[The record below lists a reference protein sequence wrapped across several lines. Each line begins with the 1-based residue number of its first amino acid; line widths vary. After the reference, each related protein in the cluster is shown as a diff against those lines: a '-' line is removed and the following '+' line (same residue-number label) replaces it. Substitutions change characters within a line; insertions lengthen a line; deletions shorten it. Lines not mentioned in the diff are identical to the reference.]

1 MTVQNYQLLI
11 WDGSK
16 QKRIDSESTELILG
30 KLKLGVFTDVEAA
43 LSQEIADR
51 QAAVAQEI
59 SDRQAAVSAE
69 QAARES
75 ADSGLSARLDII
87 EGSGEGSVAKAKAD
101 SLQYTDEKVAA
112 LVDSAPAILDTL
124 KELSAS
130 LGDDPNFATTIT
142 TSLANTQAEVDAEEV
157 RAAAAEAQLQSNLD
171 AEEAARIAADSALD
185 ARVSDIETDL
195 NTQIISL
202 FENNA
207 AVYAD
212 ARPAVQ
218 DPSDRDGW
226 YYKNAGPVGTAQNKV
241 NWYFFDGTAET
252 VSLGDF
258 GAYTVVTFDNLV
270 SKPHLAVYT
279 MPTGSN
285 DIGGW
290 YKSRVVYVANQTPVA
305 GVKYLMYFGQDPLVH
320 PELPRLT
327 MSAENSSTRG
337 TQDAA
342 EQVMTAVLGSDGGTA
357 IGNCEFVAE
366 AIGVCTPSIKRKI
379 RLRIQNASKADLVAA
394 QAANSA
400 AFAAEQ
406 ARAEAAEAGLQA
418 EIDAL
423 EVVVEHLKKLDK
435 VASAAIAAG
444 EICYIKAD
452 GTVAPAL
459 ATIDL
464 SDAQLLVAAE
474 NIASGATGKLYVME
488 GSVVGGFSSLTPG
501 KKYFVSASSAGAI
514 VDSTSGFT
522 SGASVYSVGRAVS
535 ATELSFAPVFEF
547 EY

>member
-30 KLKLGVFTDVEAA
+30 KLKLGVFTDIEAA

-59 SDRQAAVSAE
+59 ADRQAAVSAE
-69 QAARES
+69 QSAREL
-75 ADSGLSARLDII
+75 ADSGLSARLDVI

-124 KELSAS
+124 KELAAS

-142 TSLANTQAEVDAEEV
+142 NSLAATQAEVDAEEI
-157 RAAAAEAQLQSNLD
+157 RAAAAEAQLQANLD
-171 AEEAARIAADSALD
+171 VEEAARIAADDALD
-185 ARVSDIETDL
+185 ARVEDIETDL
-195 NTQIISL
+195 GTEITSI

-212 ARPAVQ
+212 ALPGKQ

-226 YYKNAGPVGTAQNKV
+226 YFKNETSGQKV

-258 GAYTVVTFDNLV
+258 GAYTIVTFDSLV

-305 GVKYLMYFGQDPLVH
+305 GKKYLMYFGQDPLVH

-327 MSAENSSTRG
+327 MSSDNVSTRG

-342 EQVMTAVLGSDGGTA
+342 EQVMTAVIGSDSATSA
-357 IGNCEFVAE
+357 GNCEFVAE
-366 AIGVCTPSIKRKI
+366 AVGVFSPSVKRKVK
-379 RLRIQNASKADLVAA
+379 LRIQNATKADLVAA
-394 QAANSA
+394 QAANA
-400 AFAAEQ
+400 ASFAAEQ
-406 ARAEAAEAGLQA
+406 ARAEAAEAGLQT

-423 EVVVEHLKKLDK
+423 EVVVSHLKKMELQ
-435 VASAAIAAG
+435 ASEALAAG
-444 EICYIKAD
+444 EIAYIKAD
-452 GTVAPAL
+452 GTVAKAL

-474 NIASGATGKLYVME
+474 SIASGSTGKLFVME
-488 GSVVGGFSSLTPG
+488 GSVIGGFSGLTPG
-501 KKYFVSASSAGAI
+501 KKYFVSSSTAGAL

-535 ATELSFAPVFEF
+535 ASEISFAPVFEF

>member
-30 KLKLGVFTDVEAA
+30 KLKLGVFTDIEAA

-59 SDRQAAVSAE
+59 ADRQAAVSAE
-69 QAARES
+69 QSAREL
-75 ADSGLSARLDII
+75 ADSGLSARLDVI

-142 TSLANTQAEVDAEEV
+142 TSLAATQAEVDAEEI
-157 RAAAAEAQLQSNLD
+157 RAAAAEAQLQANLD
-171 AEEAARIAADSALD
+171 AEEAARIAADDALD
-185 ARVSDIETDL
+185 ARVEDIETDL
-195 NTQIISL
+195 GTEVVSI

-212 ARPAVQ
+212 ARPATQ
-218 DPSDRDGW
+218 DPNDRDGW
-226 YYKNAGPVGTAQNKV
+226 YFENQGPVGTALNKF
-241 NWYFFDGTAET
+241 NWYFFDGTAEN

-258 GAYTVVTFDNLV
+258 SAYAIVTFDSLV

-279 MPTGSN
+279 TPTGSG
-285 DIGGW
+285 DVSW
-290 YKSRVVYVANQTPVA
+290 YKSKETYVTNGSPVV
-305 GVKYLMYFGQDPLVH
+305 GKKYLMYFGQDPLVH

-327 MSAENSSTRG
+327 MVPAGNGAGTRAS
-337 TQDAA
+337 D
-342 EQVMTAVLGSDGGTA
+342 ERVMTAVIGSDSGTA
-357 IGNCEFVAE
+357 IGNCKSLVE
-366 AIGVCTPSIKRKI
+366 AVGVFSPSVKRKVK
-379 RLRIQNASKADLVAA
+379 LRIQNATKADLVAA
-394 QAANSA
+394 QAANA
-400 AFAAEQ
+400 ASLAAEQ
-406 ARAEAAEAGLQA
+406 ARAEAAEAGLQS

-423 EVVVEHLKKLDK
+423 EVVVSHLKKMELQ
-435 VASAAIAAG
+435 ASEALAAG
-444 EICYIKAD
+444 EIAYIKAD
-452 GTVAPAL
+452 GTVAKAL

-474 NIASGATGKLYVME
+474 SIASGSTGKLFVME
-488 GSVVGGFSSLTPG
+488 GSVIGGFSGLTPG
-501 KKYFVSASSAGAI
+501 KKYFVSSSTAGAL

-535 ATELSFAPVFEF
+535 ASEISFAPVFEF